1 MLEKSHGGVLGWK
14 QRRRR
19 TPDRRHHEEPLHD
32 AVFVQLAHDLADALV
47 IADADGAIIYW
58 NAVAAALFGWSS
70 NEAVG
75 QSLDLIIP
83 ERPRE
88 RHWSGYRRAM
98 TTGHSE
104 YAKRLLEVP
113 ALRRDEHTISIA
125 FTVTLL
131 FPPGERQPFAI
142 AVLRDDT
149 DRWQAR
155 RRLEERIA
163 ALEPRQQVH
172 ASTRPVLPART
183 PSARET

>member
-1 MLEKSHGGVLGWK
+1 MEVTQKK
-14 QRRRR
+14 
-19 TPDRRHHEEPLHD
+19 DAERRHDEEPLHD

-47 IADADGAIIYW
+47 IVDADGAIIYW
-58 NAVAAALFGWSS
+58 NAAAVALFGWSS

-83 ERPRE
+83 DRLPD

-113 ALRRDEHTISIA
+113 ALRRDGHTISVA

-131 FPPGERQPFAI
+131 FAPGSAN
-142 AVLRDDT
+142 
-149 DRWQAR
+149 
-155 RRLEERIA
+155 RL
-163 ALEPRQQVH
+163 Q
-172 ASTRPVLPART
+172 
-183 PSARET
+183 